1 MYEKQNTK
9 QNKQKQNYEV
19 KFLATKKIEM
29 V

>member
-9 QNKQKQNYEV
+9 QNKQKQNYEG
-19 KFLATKKIEM
+19 KFLATKQIEM